1 MMHGVGIAST
11 ASAEVRTTS
20 EVSARQAFEQWEAI
34 VADAVLP
41 SICEPL
47 GKGQWH
53 GKLRS
58 TQFDHSS
65 LTMMTSSA
73 QRVVRNKRQLDQ
85 AAGDFLLV
93 NIVVEGANW
102 TAQNGRITEG
112 GAGTIAFYD
121 SARPIE
127 SRTTENAV
135 STIVRAPMS
144 AVLDHA
150 GLVRDELPIAKALPA
165 TGAMGVV
172 VDFFRGMAALPV
184 KETDRAAHA
193 LESQITAMLSSAVL
207 LANGQNSPAPADSLY
222 TRQQVLSVLRQRYT
236 DPDLTVDEVAHA
248 CLVSR
253 RTLYRVCEDIGG
265 PAALVRRMRVEH
277 AQRLLRT
284 DPARPLSAIASASGF
299 ATDRHFYRAF
309 RQETGVTPGQFRS
322 QLDAGT
328 RGR

>member
-1 MMHGVGIAST
+1 MWRA
-11 ASAEVRTTS
+11 RTGPSRTS
-20 EVSARQAFEQWEAI
+20 
-34 VADAVLP
+34 
-41 SICEPL
+41 
-47 GKGQWH
+47 
-53 GKLRS
+53 KL
-58 TQFDHSS
+58 
-65 LTMMTSSA
+65 
-73 QRVVRNKRQLDQ
+73 
-85 AAGDFLLV
+85 
-93 NIVVEGANW
+93 
-102 TAQNGRITEG
+102 TEG
-112 GAGTIAFYD
+112 RAGTIAFYD

-144 AVLDHA
+144 EVLEHA
-150 GLVRDELPIAKALPA
+150 GLARHELPIAKALPA

-172 VDFFRGMAALPV
+172 ADFFRGMAVLPV
-184 KETDRAAHA
+184 DETDRAASM
-193 LESQITAMLSSAVL
+193 LESQVTSMLSSAVL
-207 LANGQNSPAPADSLY
+207 LANGQSAPATADSVF
-222 TRQQVLSVLRQRYT
+222 TRQQVLAVLRKRYT

-253 RTLYRVCEDIGG
+253 RTLYRLCEDIGG

-277 AQRLLRT
+277 ARRLLRA
-284 DPARPLSAIASASGF
+284 DPNRPLSGIAAASGF

>member
-1 MMHGVGIAST
+1 MGIAST

-20 EVSARQAFEQWEAI
+20 EVSARQAFEQWEAL

-41 SICEPL
+41 SIVEPI
-47 GKGQWH
+47 GAGPWH

-58 TQFDHSS
+58 TQFDRSS
-65 LTMMTSSA
+65 LTLMASSA
-73 QRVVRNKRQLDQ
+73 QRVVRTKRQLEQ

-93 NIVVEGANW
+93 NIVVEGSNW
-102 TAQNGRITEG
+102 TEQSGRITEG

-135 STIVRAPMS
+135 STIVRAPLD

-172 VDFFRGMAALPV
+172 ADFFRGMARLGAE
-184 KETDRAAHA
+184 ETGRAADV
-193 LESQITAMLSSAVL
+193 LESQVTSMLSSALL
-207 LANGQNSPAPADSLY
+207 LANGHSSPGPADSVF
-222 TRQQVLSVLRQRYT
+222 TRQQVLAVLRKRYT

-253 RTLYRVCEDIGG
+253 RTLYRVCEEIGG

-277 AQRLLRT
+277 ARRLLRT
-284 DPARPLSAIASASGF
+284 DPTRPLSAIAAASGF

-328 RGR
+328 RCR

>member
-1 MMHGVGIAST
+1 MGIAST

-20 EVSARQAFEQWEAI
+20 EVSARQAFEQWEAV

-41 SICEPL
+41 SIIEPI
-47 GKGQWH
+47 GNGQDWH
-53 GKLRS
+53 GKLRY
-58 TQFDHSS
+58 TQLDRSS
-65 LTMMTSSA
+65 LTLMTSSA
-73 QRVVRNKRQLDQ
+73 QRVVRTKRQLDQ

-102 TAQNGRITEG
+102 TEQGGRLIEG

-135 STIVRAPMS
+135 STIVRAPLG
-144 AVLDHA
+144 AVLDHS
-150 GLVRDELPIAKALPA
+150 GLQRDELPIAKALPV

-172 VDFFRGMAALPV
+172 ADFFRGMAGLGAD
-184 KETDRAAHA
+184 ETGRAADV
-193 LESQITAMLSSAVL
+193 LEAQVTSMLSSALL
-207 LANGQNSPAPADSLY
+207 LANGQSSPAPADSVF
-222 TRQQVLSVLRQRYT
+222 TRQQVLAVLRRRYT

-253 RTLYRVCEDIGG
+253 RTLYRVCEEIGG
-265 PAALVRRMRVEH
+265 PAALVRQMRVEH
-277 AQRLLRT
+277 ARRLLRA
-284 DPARPLSAIASASGF
+284 DPQRPLSAIAAASGF

-328 RGR
+328 RCR

>member
-1 MMHGVGIAST
+1 MGIAST

-20 EVSARQAFEQWEAI
+20 EVSARQAFEQWEAL

-41 SICEPL
+41 SIVEPI
-47 GKGQWH
+47 GAGPWH
-53 GKLRS
+53 GKLRY
-58 TQFDHSS
+58 TQFDRSS
-65 LTMMTSSA
+65 LTLMTSSA
-73 QRVVRNKRQLDQ
+73 QRVVRTKRQLEQ

-93 NIVVEGANW
+93 NIVVEGSNW
-102 TAQNGRITEG
+102 TEQSGRITEG

-135 STIVRAPMS
+135 STIVRAPMD

-172 VDFFRGMAALPV
+172 ADFFRGMARLGAE
-184 KETDRAAHA
+184 ETGRAADV
-193 LESQITAMLSSAVL
+193 LESQVTSMLSSALL
-207 LANGQNSPAPADSLY
+207 LANGHSSPGPADSVF
-222 TRQQVLSVLRQRYT
+222 TRQQVLAVLRKRYT

-253 RTLYRVCEDIGG
+253 RTLYRVCEEIGG
-265 PAALVRRMRVEH
+265 PAALVRQMRVEH
-277 AQRLLRT
+277 ARRLLRA
-284 DPARPLSAIASASGF
+284 DPTRPLSAVAAASGF

-322 QLDAGT
+322 QLDTGT
-328 RGR
+328 RCR

>member
-1 MMHGVGIAST
+1 MGIAST
-11 ASAEVRTTS
+11 ASAEVSTTS

-41 SICEPL
+41 SIIEPL
-47 GKGQWH
+47 GKGHWH
-53 GKLRS
+53 GKVRS
-58 TQFDHSS
+58 TQVDRTS
-65 LTMMTSSA
+65 LTLMTASA
-73 QRVVRNKRQLDQ
+73 QRLVRTKRQLEQ
-85 AAGDFLLV
+85 AGADFLLV

-102 TAQNGRITEG
+102 TEQNGRLAEG

-127 SRTTENAV
+127 SRTTENSV

-144 AVLDHA
+144 AVLEHA
-150 GLVRDELPIAKALPA
+150 GLLRDELPIAKAMPT

-172 VDFFRGMAALPV
+172 ADFFRGMAVLPV
-184 KETDRAAHA
+184 NETDRAANV
-193 LESQITAMLSSAVL
+193 LESQVTSMLSSAVL
-207 LANGQNSPAPADSLY
+207 LANGQSSPAPADSVY
-222 TRQQVLSVLRQRYT
+222 TRQQVLAVLRKRYT

-277 AQRLLRT
+277 ARRLLRA
-284 DPARPLSAIASASGF
+284 DPNRPLSAIAAASGF